1 MIGISKLYMGQ
12 AEASDPLRYGR
23 KSAHLPSHLLQFSA
37 DKKPIVVWN
46 ITQRCNLKCRHCY
59 AAGVPDTSRELSTA
73 EALREA
79 LDDSI
84 ELLGPNSMYV
94 VRIDGY
100 FNRVAARTEL
110 YQHEPYK
117 PFAKVLETDER
128 RFAFE
133 NIEGSLVC
141 FYFPPFMDGVNTPGW
156 HFHFINAARTL
167 GGHVF
172 DVDMVRGTATLNKT
186 DRFILDLPSNQ
197 AFQYA
202 DLANASKEDIHKV
215 EQGGG
220 D

>member
-1 MIGISKLYMGQ
+1 M
-12 AEASDPLRYGR
+12 A
-23 KSAHLPSHLLQFSA
+23 
-37 DKKPIVVWN
+37 
-46 ITQRCNLKCRHCY
+46 
-59 AAGVPDTSRELSTA
+59 TA
-73 EALREA
+73 EALRNA

-84 ELLGPNSMYV
+84 DLLGPNSMYV

-117 PFAKVLETDER
+117 PFAEVLETDER

-133 NIEGSLVC
+133 NVEGSLVC
-141 FYFPPFMDGVNTPGW
+141 FYFPSFMDGVNTPGW
-156 HFHFINAARTL
+156 HFHFINAARTF

-202 DLANASKEDIHKV
+202 DLANASKDDIHKV

>member
-1 MIGISKLYMGQ
+1 MTQHSLRPRDVSGIKEKREPVYQISTLQSLILGNYYGCLYIEDLLKHGDTGIGTFHAVAGEL
-12 AEASDPLRYGR
+12 
-23 KSAHLPSHLLQFSA
+23 
-37 DKKPIVVWN
+37 IV
-46 ITQRCNLKCRHCY
+46 IDGHCY
-59 AAGVPDTSRELSTA
+59 RILADGSVLEAQPLDTTPFASIAYLEEGHTIKFGAMATA

-141 FYFPPFMDGVNTPGW
+141 F
-156 HFHFINAARTL
+156 
-167 GGHVF
+167 
-172 DVDMVRGTATLNKT
+172 
-186 DRFILDLPSNQ
+186 
-197 AFQYA
+197 
-202 DLANASKEDIHKV
+202 
-215 EQGGG
+215 
-220 D
+220 

>member
-1 MIGISKLYMGQ
+1 MATTAATSRIC
-12 AEASDPLRYGR
+12 ASL
-23 KSAHLPSHLLQFSA
+23 A
-37 DKKPIVVWN
+37 DRHGSVIDG
-46 ITQRCNLKCRHCY
+46 HCY
-59 AAGVPDTSRELSTA
+59 RILADGSVIEAQPLDTTPFASIAYLEEGHTIKFGAMATA
-73 EALREA
+73 EALRNA

-84 ELLGPNSMYV
+84 DLLGPNSMYV

-100 FNRVAARTEL
+100 FNRVAARAEL

-117 PFAKVLETDER
+117 PFAEVLETDER

-133 NIEGSLVC
+133 NVEGSLVC
-141 FYFPPFMDGVNTPGW
+141 FYFPSFMDGVNTPGW
-156 HFHFINAARTL
+156 HFHFINAARTF

-202 DLANASKEDIHKV
+202 DLANASKDDIHKV